1 MNKKA
6 VFLIAA
12 CFAMPISAAS
22 ADPSAGSGKAIFTSK
37 CVVCHSIG
45 AGKIVGPDLKGVTAR
60 REKSW
65 LLGYI
70 KDPDKY
76 LQFDATAQSLLKE
89 YMIPMPNPALSEA
102 EVADVVAYLEQQ
114 K

>member
-1 MNKKA
+1 MSPRTIFLA
-6 VFLIAA
+6 VMALIFI
-12 CFAMPISAAS
+12 CPIAG
-22 ADPSAGSGKAIFTSK
+22 ADPSAENGKTIYGIK

-45 AGKIVGPDLKGVTAR
+45 SGKIVGPDLKGVTTR

-76 LQFDATAQSLLKE
+76 LQTDPIAQALLKE
-89 YMIPMPNPALSEA
+89 HVIPMPNPALSET
-102 EVADVVAYLEQQ
+102 EVADVVAYLETQV
-114 K
+114 